1 MKKIVNIIIVYSCV
15 FGFCPDNFYEDSCG
29 NCWMA
34 YCYDYISH
42 DVQYDLSED
51 ECSGNTNIWVV
62 PSDESNDPYFNNFCN
77 DECPE
82 NFIIDECGHCWQNF
96 CYTFFSPGL
105 DGDPLHSVYYDLT
118 IDECESY
125 GYNYYLADHPSSP
138 YFNSNCSDDQGDDGG
153 AVDECEECLEGCVA
167 YVVENYGY
175 SYEDAAYWCN
185 TTSDSGYGCAD
196 TCFDDQGDD
205 GGAVDE
211 CEECLEGCVAYVVE
225 NYGYSYEDAAYWCN
239 TTPDSGYGCAD
250 TCFEWEVC
258 SLGDVNEDN
267 QLNVSDIVSV
277 VSFILNESEFSEQQ
291 FCSAD
296 FNEDS
301 IVNVVDIVAMIDVI
315 LNSRSSGI
323 GATKANIIID
333 GSKILIK
340 SNGIIQ
346 GIQLELFHINKIEID
361 LIEAFISDYN
371 TYDNFTTIIIVSDGS
386 NITEIGNI
394 IGDYEIV
401 SSILVNSESLVVDVG
416 EIAYFPRK
424 FSLESAFP
432 NPFNPSTNIRLMVSE
447 SGHISVKIYNIIGQQ
462 VDVLVDRY
470 IQESNIAYNFY
481 WDAGNLPSGTY
492 FVRAHLAN
500 QIETQK
506 VMLIK

>member
-1 MKKIVNIIIVYSCV
+1 M
-15 FGFCPDNFYEDSCG
+15 
-29 NCWMA
+29 
-34 YCYDYISH
+34 
-42 DVQYDLSED
+42 
-51 ECSGNTNIWVV
+51 
-62 PSDESNDPYFNNFCN
+62 
-77 DECPE
+77 
-82 NFIIDECGHCWQNF
+82 
-96 CYTFFSPGL
+96 
-105 DGDPLHSVYYDLT
+105 
-118 IDECESY
+118 
-125 GYNYYLADHPSSP
+125 
-138 YFNSNCSDDQGDDGG
+138 
-153 AVDECEECLEGCVA
+153 
-167 YVVENYGY
+167 
-175 SYEDAAYWCN
+175 
-185 TTSDSGYGCAD
+185 
-196 TCFDDQGDD
+196 
-205 GGAVDE
+205 
-211 CEECLEGCVAYVVE
+211 
-225 NYGYSYEDAAYWCN
+225 
-239 TTPDSGYGCAD
+239 
-250 TCFEWEVC
+250 
-258 SLGDVNEDN
+258 
-267 QLNVSDIVSV
+267 